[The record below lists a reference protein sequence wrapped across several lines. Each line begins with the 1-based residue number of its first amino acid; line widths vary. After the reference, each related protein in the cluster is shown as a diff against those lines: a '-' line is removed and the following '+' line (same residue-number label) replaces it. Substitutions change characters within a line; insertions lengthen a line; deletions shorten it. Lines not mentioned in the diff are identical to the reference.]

1 MKNFD
6 ESSFIEDF
14 KTLPFAASFGVSD
27 PDEKLEILSSL
38 VKECIDRH
46 APLKLTKVTRP
57 PAPWLKDPAIAEL
70 KEQRDR
76 LRSAARTSNNNKEIW
91 EKFRAACN
99 RLKELIKST
108 KRNFMERM
116 WSSKKP
122 KEVWKEIHRIL
133 HPSPQRITMQPDK
146 LNNFFA
152 STAERTIGINA
163 HHVDDYASIINLIQ
177 SLPANFDNG
186 FQIRTVT
193 LKEVI
198 HELRNI
204 RTDCSTRLDNIPANM
219 IKMVADYLGSPLTD
233 VINTCIKTLYFLSA
247 WKLARICA
255 IPKGSQIKSEKDLRP
270 ISILP
275 VLLKVYERLIFRQL
289 SVFIDKNNVLNN
301 NISAYQKGQSTT
313 TLLQAIRDDI
323 VKAMKRSE
331 VTMMILADFSKV
343 FDAICFT
350 NLITKMSKLG
360 FPRDFLIWTLN
371 YITHR
376 KQFIQIDNMCSE
388 VKNVT
393 FGVPHGSILGPVL
406 FNIYVA
412 DLQENVNVKNFQYA
426 DDTTTYDHAKIS
438 DLNNCRNTISQS
450 INKLSA

>member
-1 MKNFD
+1 MYRSERMLTSTEWLERFENLLGYLTATWDGLIVVTGDINIDLLRPNKPITSQYQVILSSLNLHQHVHKPTRTTDKTSTLIDHIISNLPERIPHYIKVTRFQIRHKFIWNLKNFD

-38 VKECIDRH
+38 IKECIDRH

-70 KEQRDR
+70 KERRDR
-76 LRSAARTSNNNKEIW
+76 LQSAARTSNNNKEIW
-91 EKFRAACN
+91 EKFRAARK

-108 KRNFMERM
+108 ERNFMERM

-122 KEVWKEIHRIL
+122 KEVWKEINRIL

-204 RTDCSTRLDNIPANM
+204 RTDCSTGLDNIPANM

-233 VINTCIKTLYFLSA
+233 VINTCIKNLYFLSA

-255 IPKGSQIKSEKDLRP
+255 ILKGSQIKSEKDLRP
-270 ISILP
+270 ISTLP
-275 VLLKVYERLIFRQL
+275 VLSKVYERLIFRQL
-289 SVFIDKNNVLNN
+289 SVLLIRTMF
-301 NISAYQKGQSTT
+301 STITFLPIERDNRLLLYFKLYET
-313 TLLQAIRDDI
+313 T
-323 VKAMKRSE
+323 
-331 VTMMILADFSKV
+331 
-343 FDAICFT
+343 
-350 NLITKMSKLG
+350 
-360 FPRDFLIWTLN
+360 
-371 YITHR
+371 
-376 KQFIQIDNMCSE
+376 
-388 VKNVT
+388 
-393 FGVPHGSILGPVL
+393 
-406 FNIYVA
+406 
-412 DLQENVNVKNFQYA
+412 
-426 DDTTTYDHAKIS
+426 
-438 DLNNCRNTISQS
+438 
-450 INKLSA
+450 